1 MHHARWLWAATLLAC
16 GAAQAQDSAPAAPS
30 APPAPAAPA
39 AAPLAATA
47 VAEIGRVKTLA
58 GQASIQTGTQRV
70 GAAVGTPVYAG
81 SVVHTDKGATLGLS
95 FRDGTL
101 VTLGSDTRFSVDEY
115 QYDPHA
121 SQFRF
126 GAALLK
132 GALSYLSGAIA
143 KSRPEGVSVRTP
155 TGVIGVRGT
164 HFAAKVEPQEAQP

>member
-1 MHHARWLWAATLLAC
+1 MQPPRWLWAAALLAG
-16 GAAQAQDSAPAAPS
+16 GAAQAQDSAPVAPS
-30 APPAPAAPA
+30 APPAASAPAAPG
-39 AAPLAATA
+39 PGTLAD
-47 VAEIGRVKTLA
+47 IGRVKTLQ

-70 GAAVGTPVYAG
+70 NAAVGTPLYAS

-101 VTLGSDTRFSVDEY
+101 VTLGSDTRFAVEDY
-115 QYDPHA
+115 QYDPNA

-143 KSRPEGVSVRTP
+143 KNRPEGVSVRTP

-164 HFAAKVEPQEAQP
+164 HFAAKVEPEEAQP